1 MNITVE
7 LMLGFCRTLKSVRAR
22 ESITQKKLATA
33 MGISEGY
40 LKRLESGKLEF
51 IGPNGV
57 SISLLAKLAEF
68 LKTHPATLFAEVV
81 SHTNITQRD
90 DRSRKLDKALTSI
103 SSASLDALL
112 APKPRKK
119 KSSPFGNNVTWNLEM
134 ASALSRLPD
143 KERARIGLEILRE
156 LVSNGIVKSKDVHSQ
171 MQELFAFSSL

>member
-22 ESITQKKLATA
+22 EGITQKKLATA

-57 SISLLAKLAEF
+57 SISLLARLAEF

-81 SHTNITQRD
+81 SHTGIAQRD

-112 APKPRKK
+112 ASKSRNKK
-119 KSSPFGNNVTWNLEM
+119 SPFGNNVTWNLEM
-134 ASALSRLPD
+134 AAAMSKLPD
-143 KERARIGLEILRE
+143 KERARVGLEILRG
-156 LVSNGIVKSKDVHSQ
+156 LVSNGLVKQKDVDSQ
-171 MQELFAFSSL
+171 MKELFAFSSL

>member
-22 ESITQKKLATA
+22 EGITQKKLATA

-68 LKTHPATLFAEVV
+68 LKTHPATLFAEVI
-81 SHTNITQRD
+81 SHTTIAQRD

-112 APKPRKK
+112 ASKSRKK
-119 KSSPFGNNVTWNLEM
+119 KSPFGNNTTWNLEM
-134 ASALSRLPD
+134 AAAMSRLPD

-156 LVSNGIVKSKDVHSQ
+156 LVSNGLVKSKDVHSQ
-171 MQELFAFSSL
+171 MQDLFAFSSL